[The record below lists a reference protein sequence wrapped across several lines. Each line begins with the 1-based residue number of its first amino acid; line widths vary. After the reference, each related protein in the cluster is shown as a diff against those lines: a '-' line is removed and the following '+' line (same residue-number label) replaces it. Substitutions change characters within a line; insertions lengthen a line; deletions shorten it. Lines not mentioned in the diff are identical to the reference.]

1 VLQWFQTHAHVVS
14 STCVCGFKHMRICH
28 TYSHS
33 VCCFGC
39 KLMHTNV
46 PYFIQCAILHTVC
59 HTSYSMKYM
68 KHTLTWQQ
76 AVGGWRSRPP
86 QLILDDLHTQ
96 THTHTQTRV
105 TIDAFHGREGTQG
118 LYILA
123 HVIVEAH
130 MNDDTS

>member
-1 VLQWFQTHAHVVS
+1 
-14 STCVCGFKHMRICH
+14 
-28 TYSHS
+28 
-33 VCCFGC
+33 
-39 KLMHTNV
+39 
-46 PYFIQCAILHTVC
+46 
-59 HTSYSMKYM
+59 MKYM